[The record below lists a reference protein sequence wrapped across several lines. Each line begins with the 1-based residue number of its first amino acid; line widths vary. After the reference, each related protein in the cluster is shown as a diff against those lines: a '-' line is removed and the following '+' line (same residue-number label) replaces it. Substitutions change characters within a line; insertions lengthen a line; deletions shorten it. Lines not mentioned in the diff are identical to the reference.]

1 MFNTLNEKLSAVF
14 KGMRKQIRIS
24 EENIQDALKQVRIAL
39 LEADVNFKVV
49 KRFIENVREKAVG
62 EKVLKSL
69 TPDQVFIK
77 IVHDELVNVL
87 GGEGHDAKISLSSKP
102 PTVIMMAGL
111 QGAGKTTT
119 SGKLAKFFMKSGKSV
134 LLVAAD
140 VYRPAAIDQLEVLA
154 KQIKADIYT
163 DKTTKDV
170 VKIAQDA
177 LAYAVKTAK
186 DLVIID
192 TAGRLHIDETLM
204 DELVRTKEA
213 VNPDEILFV
222 ADAMTGQDA
231 VTVAKTFNDKLDAT
245 GIILTKMD
253 GDARGGAALSIREV
267 TGKPLK
273 FIALGEK
280 LDDFEQFYPDRM
292 ASRILG
298 MGDIVSLV
306 ERAQDALDPDE
317 AEDLAD
323 KIQKRGMDFEDMLKQ
338 FKMIKRMGSL
348 ESIMRLIP
356 GLSAAAPTNIDDKQ
370 FKRIEAI
377 INSMT
382 PFERKN
388 AKILN
393 SSRKKRIARGSGSSV
408 NEINKLVMQLEQMN
422 KMMKRMKKKI
432 GSGKDLNKMNLKD
445 MFKNM

>member
-87 GGEGHDAKISLSSKP
+87 GGEGNDAKISLSSKP

>member
-87 GGEGHDAKISLSSKP
+87 GGEGNDAKISLSSKP

-408 NEINKLVMQLEQMN
+408 NEINKLEQMN